1 MQYWVNVAE
10 EKLLRWAVGEAEGYS
25 TGFPT
30 LDNYFRLVDGEML
43 TIAARPSQGKTVLGM
58 QLVENVAKALQQN
71 GEDGCVAVFSAEMT
85 GWSLTHRMAS
95 ALSGVNIHKLR
106 TGNGTPFEV
115 EQMQGALR
123 RIRNLPIWIDDGSAP
138 TTRIMFERLALL
150 NQDVPVRMMMFDF
163 LELGGDRA
171 AKEDIRIG
179 QIATALKD
187 ISKALQIP
195 VVSLS
200 QLNREVESRANKM
213 PALSDLRYSG
223 VIEQVSDVVV
233 MIMRPEYYIER
244 GQTVS
249 DIPQEDKKGVAYL
262 NIAKNR
268 QGPVAQV
275 KMAFVK
281 ERSMFGELQQDTK
294 G

>member
-1 MQYWVNVAE
+1 MQYWATIAE
-10 EKLLRWAVGEAEGYS
+10 DKLLRWAVGEAEGYS
-25 TGFPT
+25 SGFAT
-30 LDNYFRLVDGEML
+30 LDKYFRLVDGEML

-58 QLVENVAKALQQN
+58 QIVENVAKALQAE
-71 GEDGCVAVFSAEMT
+71 GKPGCAAVFSAEMT
-85 GWSLTHRMAS
+85 GWSLIHRMAS
-95 ALSGVNIHKLR
+95 ALSGVSIHKMR
-106 TGNGTPFEV
+106 TGNGTPDDV
-115 EQMQGALR
+115 RQMQDALR

-138 TTRIMFERLALL
+138 TTRIMFERLAAL
-150 NQDVPVRMMMFDF
+150 NQDMPVRLMMFDF

-195 VVSLS
+195 VIALS

-223 VIEQVSDVVV
+223 VIEQVSDTVA

-244 GQTVS
+244 GMAVT
-249 DIPQEDKKGVAYL
+249 DIPQEDKKGVAYI

-268 QGPVAQV
+268 QGPVGQV
-275 KMAFVK
+275 KLAFVK
-281 ERSMFGELQQDTK
+281 ERSMFAELAA
-294 G
+294 